1 MSTST
6 IEIAAMYEFES
17 ESSPGKMYEALL
29 YVDGS
34 TSCNCKG
41 WTMKKRTTNGL
52 RTCTH
57 TRKIDAGMAERHAK
71 SFVVYQQVSTRKS
84 LVSTAPLT
92 TKTETQGNLA
102 PRSGSRRFNLD

>member
-1 MSTST
+1 MARKRKAKVMSTSA

-41 WTMKKRTTNGL
+41 WTMKKRTT
-52 RTCTH
+52 
-57 TRKIDAGMAERHAK
+57 
-71 SFVVYQQVSTRKS
+71 
-84 LVSTAPLT
+84 
-92 TKTETQGNLA
+92 KTETQGNLA